1 MVEEILLVHHSHT
14 DVGFTHEQ
22 PTLWDLQRRFI
33 DDALD
38 LAIRDADRDDPAAFR
53 WTVETTAPLL
63 RWLSTAPAGRVEQ
76 FCDLESAG
84 RIEVTAMLANLT
96 PLLGPAEAVE
106 TLRPVRHL
114 REMGLDVR
122 YAMNCDV
129 NGHNWPLA
137 DTLLD
142 AGVEGLSMSVNDHF
156 GGSPF
161 DRPHPFLWEAPSGR
175 RLPALDGFQ
184 YAFGLRIGIGRDAEE
199 LRERWWPRLDAH
211 LDAIDYP
218 LPALPVQSFHPFG
231 DNAPAFGEFPAF
243 VEAWNERPAVGEE
256 LPRIR
261 MATPADWWAVVE
273 DHRDDLP
280 VHRGDWTDYWNF
292 GAGSSARETATN
304 RESRRRLLTADA
316 VEAALGALGA
326 GTDDREPTRRGD
338 PGTRG
343 RAWWNLA
350 FYDEHTWGANTA
362 VSDPDIEDTHT
373 QWGHKAAYAHRARSQ
388 SRMLRRDAVAELARR
403 VPRDGADGGADG
415 EGVAGDE

>member
-14 DVGFTHEQ
+14 DIGYTHDQ
-22 PTLWDLQRRFI
+22 PTLWDIQRRFI

-38 LAIRDADRDDPAAFR
+38 CAVRDADRDDDAAFR

-63 RWLSTAPAGRVEQ
+63 RWLSTAREGRVEQ
-76 FCDLESAG
+76 FRDLESRG
-84 RIEVTAMLANLT
+84 RIEVTGMLANLT
-96 PLLGPAEAVE
+96 PLVGPAEAVE
-106 TLRPVRHL
+106 TLRPVRRL
-114 REMGLDVR
+114 RELGLDVR

-142 AGVEGLSMSVNDHF
+142 AGIEGLTMAINDHF

-184 YAFGLRIGIGRDAEE
+184 YAFGLRIGIGRDARE
-199 LRERWWPRLDAH
+199 LRERWWPRLAAH
-211 LDAIDYP
+211 LDDIDYP

-231 DNAPAFGEFPAF
+231 DNGPAHGEFTAF
-243 VEAWNERPAVGEE
+243 IEAWNEQATGE

-261 MATPADWWAVVE
+261 MATPSDWWAVVE
-273 DHRDDLP
+273 EHRDALP

-304 RESRRRLLTADA
+304 RESRRRLHTADA
-316 VEAALGALGA
+316 LEGALGALGA
-326 GTDDREPTRRGD
+326 GADERPPTRRAE

-350 FYDEHTWGANTA
+350 FYDEHTWGANT
-362 VSDPDIEDTHT
+362 SITEPDIEDSHT
-373 QWGHKAAYAHRARSQ
+373 QWGHKADYANEARSL
-388 SRMLRRDAVAELARR
+388 SRLLRRDAAAELARQ
-403 VPRDGADGGADG
+403 VSRDGDTEGK
-415 EGVAGDE
+415 GVAADE